1 MRQVVGYVRVSTQEQ
16 VNGFSIQAQKE
27 KIAEYCYQKGL
38 ELQKVYVDAGVSG
51 KSVKNRTALQQLLL
65 QVKKGNI
72 EEVVVWKVNRL
83 ARNLVDILYIV
94 EAFQK
99 YRVAFTSLS
108 ENFNS
113 GTPQGLF
120 TLQMLGAVSQL
131 ERETILENSRMGRRQ
146 RAKQGEYCGARILG
160 YDVIPKSTCLKEGRE
175 SNLEINNEEAKVVQ
189 KIFHWYAND
198 LGYKEIVR
206 QLNERKIETKYGKVF
221 SLGSI
226 YKILRNAVYIGKV
239 RFQQNGQEYV
249 VDGKHPA
256 IIPEELWNRVQSKLL
271 TKGEQFKN
279 RNKKRNNYP
288 LTALLKCPICN
299 SHMVGTGKILEDQQ
313 GESKSYRYYACSQ
326 RVNKGSTICN
336 AKYIAANNIEY
347 QVYRAIEILLNTPP
361 IIDRIYKKVC
371 KSEERLE
378 EQRIKLTAITERQ
391 SDLQVKKHQ
400 LFLDFEEE
408 RVLTDV
414 FKQKLLKLN
423 QELEILNEEKDTIMK
438 LNYSKDYKI
447 SSQKYIEETF
457 NNLYKLLKELNGDET
472 KDLLSSFVREIKV
485 DNRLQLSQIK
495 TKFRF
500 DENLENE
507 PVTIDLSKEDI
518 GGEVSWKVIQE

>member
-27 KIAEYCYQKGL
+27 KIVEYCFQKGL
-38 ELQKVYVDAGVSG
+38 ALQKVYVDAGVSG
-51 KSVKNRTALQQLLL
+51 KSVKNRAALHQLLL
-65 QVKKGNI
+65 QVKKGHI

-83 ARNLVDILYIV
+83 ARKLVDILYIV

-99 YRVAFTSLS
+99 YEVAFKSLS

-131 ERETILENSRMGRRQ
+131 ERETILENSKMGRRQ
-146 RAKQGEYCGARILG
+146 RDKQGEYCGARILG
-160 YDVIPKSTCLKEGRE
+160 YDVIPKSTCLKEGKG
-175 SNLEINNEEAKVVQ
+175 SNLEINNEEAKTVQ
-189 KIFHWYAND
+189 EIFHWYANG
-198 LGYKEIVR
+198 LGYKQIVN
-206 QLNERKIETKYGKVF
+206 QLNKRKIKTKYGKAF

-226 YKILRNAVYIGKV
+226 YKILRNTVYVGKV

-249 VDGKHPA
+249 IDGKHPA
-256 IIPEELWNRVQSKLL
+256 IIPEELWNKVQSELL
-271 TKGEQFKN
+271 TKGEKLKN

-299 SHMVGTGKILEDQQ
+299 SHMVGTGKIWGDKQ
-313 GESKSYRYYACSQ
+313 GKPKGYRYYACSQ
-326 RVNKGSTICN
+326 RVNKGSMVCN
-336 AKYIAANNIEY
+336 AKYITANNIEY
-347 QVYRAIEILLNTPP
+347 QVYRAIEVLLSTPP
-361 IIDRIYKKVC
+361 IIEGVYKKIR
-371 KSEERLE
+371 KSEESSG
-378 EQRIKLTAITERQ
+378 EQRVKLNAITKHQ

-500 DENLENE
+500 DENSENE
-507 PVTIDLSKEDI
+507 PVTIDFSKEDI

>member
-1 MRQVVGYVRVSTQEQ
+1 MHQVVGYVRVSTQEQ

-27 KIAEYCYQKGL
+27 KIVEYCFQKGV
-38 ELQKVYVDAGVSG
+38 EPQKVYVDAGVSG

-72 EEVVVWKVNRL
+72 KEVVVWKVNRL
-83 ARNLVDILYIV
+83 ARKLVDILYIV

-99 YRVAFTSLS
+99 YGVAFTSLS

-146 RAKQGEYCGARILG
+146 RDKQGEYCGARILG
-160 YDVIPKSTCLKEGRE
+160 YDVIPKSTCLKEGKR

-189 KIFHWYAND
+189 KIFHWYANG
-198 LGYKEIVR
+198 LGYKEIVK
-206 QLNERKIETKYGKVF
+206 QLNKRKIKTKYGKAF
-221 SLGSI
+221 SLGGI
-226 YKILRNAVYIGKV
+226 YKILRNVVYIGKV

-249 VDGKHPA
+249 IDGKHPA

-271 TKGEQFKN
+271 TKGEQLKN

-299 SHMVGTGKILEDQQ
+299 GHMVGTGKILRDKQ
-313 GESKSYRYYACSQ
+313 GKSKRYRYYVCSQ
-326 RVNKGSTICN
+326 RVNKGSTVCN
-336 AKYIAANNIEY
+336 AKYMAASNIEE
-347 QVYRAIEILLNTPP
+347 QVYMTIGVLLRAPSIIEGV
-361 IIDRIYKKVC
+361 YKKIG
-371 KSEERLE
+371 KSEKSSGER
-378 EQRIKLTAITERQ
+378 RIKLNAITERQ

-408 RVLTDV
+408 KILTDV

-447 SSQKYIEETF
+447 SSQKYIEEIF
-457 NNLYKLLKELNGDET
+457 NNLYKLLLELKDEEK

-485 DNRLQLSQIK
+485 DNTLQLSQIK
-495 TKFRF
+495 TEFRLG
-500 DENLENE
+500 ENSENE
-507 PVTIDLSKEDI
+507 SVIIDFSKEDI
-518 GGEVSWKVIQE
+518 GREVVWKTVQG